1 MISKGGKGGN
11 KKIKIKEDKVILER
25 KKLEGECRVEGG
37 IDEVWKRARE
47 RVQSKMMFPR
57 VGEMNTFFVGGSYMS

>member
-11 KKIKIKEDKVILER
+11 KKIKIKEDKVILEG
-25 KKLEGECRVEGG
+25 KQLEGECRVEGG

-57 VGEMNTFFVGGSYMS
+57 VLWVLGDAGGE